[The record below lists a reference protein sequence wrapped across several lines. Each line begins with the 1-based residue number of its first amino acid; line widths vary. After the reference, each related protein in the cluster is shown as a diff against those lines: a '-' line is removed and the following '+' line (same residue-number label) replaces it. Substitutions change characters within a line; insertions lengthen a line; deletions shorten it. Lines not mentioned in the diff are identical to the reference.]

1 MTLSKKNFF
10 SLRSKNIIVTGANGF
25 LGKNIS
31 NFISLLGGNP
41 IMLDINTAGSKSL
54 TNNLKKIHKNNPQF
68 YNCDITN
75 INKLKTISKKIFKD
89 YKKVHGLVN
98 NAALNPKLN
107 NIKGE
112 NNFLENYDLNRLKKE
127 VDVGIYG
134 ALNCIKVFG
143 KHFSENNK
151 GSIINV
157 SSDLGIIAPN
167 QEIYNDNKNN
177 IKNVKPVSY
186 SIVKSGIIG
195 LTKYTSTYWAKNNVR
210 SNAIA
215 PGGVYENQDKNFVK
229 KISKLIPLGRMAEPS
244 ELMGTI
250 GFLLSDESAYITGQV
265 ISIDGGRTVW

>member
-1 MTLSKKNFF
+1 MNFSKDKIF
-10 SLRSKNIIVTGANGF
+10 SLKSKNIVVTGANGF
-25 LGKNIS
+25 LGKHIC
-31 NFISLLGGNP
+31 NFVSMLGGNP
-41 IMLDINTAGSKSL
+41 IMLDIKINGSKSF
-54 TNNLKKIHKNNPQF
+54 TINLKKLYKNNPHF
-68 YNCDITN
+68 YYCDITN
-75 INKLKTISKKIFKD
+75 LNKLKTIFKKILKD
-89 YKKVHGLVN
+89 YKIVHGLVN
-98 NAALNPKLN
+98 NAALNPKLH
-107 NIKGE
+107 NIKAK
-112 NNFLENYDLNRLKKE
+112 NNLLENYDLNNLKKE

-134 ALNCIKVFG
+134 SLNCIKVFG
-143 KHFSENNK
+143 KHFSENKN

-177 IKNVKPVSY
+177 IKHVKPVSY

-215 PGGVYENQDKNFVK
+215 PGGVYENQDKQFVK
-229 KISKLIPLGRMAEPS
+229 KISKLIPLGRMAEPN

-250 GFLLSDESAYITGQV
+250 GFLLSDESSYITGQV